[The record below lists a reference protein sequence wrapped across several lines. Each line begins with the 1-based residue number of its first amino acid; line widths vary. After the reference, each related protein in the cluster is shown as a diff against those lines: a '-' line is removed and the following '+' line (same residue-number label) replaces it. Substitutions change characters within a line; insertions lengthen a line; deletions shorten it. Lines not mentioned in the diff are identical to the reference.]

1 MHIKVDKSV
10 YIVQS
15 GQIGDN
21 VILNNFILHVLIHA
35 LKRFLIEVLIDVTIN
50 FRNFVQKGSFFFQNI
65 RAIEERM
72 KSRFNIRVTATE
84 GIDAF

>member
-15 GQIGDN
+15 GQKHN

-50 FRNFVQKGSFFFQNI
+50 FRNFVQKSSFFFQNI